1 MGMDEDKPE
10 DSSHPPDSGRS
21 KRPPP
26 TIDLEASEVSGRA
39 DDPGAGAQPGQASS
53 QSFPRSLA
61 KALSA
66 TFVAAITAAITAAA
80 IVAIAWGIGW
90 PGETSPPL
98 ASPQTNVSAIDTL
111 ASRIADLE
119 VRSAKTAPAPTDP
132 ALTAR
137 LDALDKSLAS
147 LRAEIASTR
156 VQSEKMAADLN
167 ALKSAPREA
176 AAPDLGSINERLN
189 ELERSRRAESAE
201 IAQAANKPADD
212 TALRRVVAASMLDM
226 SVRQSEPFVAALAA
240 AKALA
245 PDPGELKPLDGFAST
260 GVPSPASLS
269 RELTAL
275 VPKLSPPAQET
286 KTTGTG
292 IMDRLQAGAARLV
305 RIERTDAVG
314 NDRNAV
320 IARVTSAAL
329 RNDLA
334 DARRE
339 LNSLAPADRAAAQA
353 WLDKANE
360 RDMALAAAHHFA
372 SEAMAALAG
381 AAQPDKVAQP
391 DKATQPDKPVQPEKA
406 AAQPDRPAQ

>member
-212 TALRRVVAASMLDM
+212 TALRRLVAASMLDI
-226 SVRQSEPFVAALAA
+226 SVRQGEPFAAELAA

-245 PDPGELKPLDGFAST
+245 PDPQQLKPLDGFAST

-269 RELTAL
+269 RELGAL
-275 VPKLSPPAQET
+275 VPKLSPPAQEN

-292 IMDRLQAGAARLV
+292 IMDRLQAGAAKLV
-305 RIERTDAVG
+305 RIERTDTSG

-320 IARVTSAAL
+320 VARVTAAAL
-329 RNDLA
+329 RNDLTE
-334 DARRE
+334 ARRE

-360 RDMALAAAHHFA
+360 RDLALAAAHHFA

-381 AAQPDKVAQP
+381 AAQPDKAGQPDKPAQPNKAAQP
-391 DKATQPDKPVQPEKA
+391 DK
-406 AAQPDRPAQ
+406 PAQ

>member
-10 DSSHPPDSGRS
+10 DSSQPSDQARA

-26 TIDLEASEVSGRA
+26 TIDLEASEVSGPA
-39 DDPGAGAQPGQASS
+39 DDGGVGAQPKQASS
-53 QSFPRSLA
+53 WSFPLA

-66 TFVAAITAAITAAA
+66 TIVAATTAALTAAV

-90 PGETSPPL
+90 PGETSAPL
-98 ASPQTNVSAIDTL
+98 ALPQTNASVIDTL
-111 ASRIADLE
+111 ASRVADLE
-119 VRSAKTAPAPTDP
+119 ARSARPSSAPSDP

-147 LRAEIASTR
+147 LRAEVAGAR
-156 VQSEKMAADLN
+156 AQSEKMAADLN
-167 ALKSAPREA
+167 ALKSAPREG
-176 AAPDLGSINERLN
+176 AAPDLAGLNERLG
-189 ELERSRRAESAE
+189 ELERSRRAEGAE
-201 IAQAANKPADD
+201 IAQAANKVADD
-212 TALRRVVAASMLDM
+212 TALRRVVAAFMLDI
-226 SVRQSEPFVAALAA
+226 SVRQGEPFVAALAA

-245 PDPGELKPLDGFAST
+245 PDPEQLKPLDGFAST

-269 RELTAL
+269 RELAAL
-275 VPKLSPPAQET
+275 VPKLSPPAPEN

-292 IMDRLQAGAARLV
+292 IMDRLQAGASKLV

-320 IARVTSAAL
+320 IARVTAAAL

-339 LNSLAPADRAAAQA
+339 LNSLAPTDRAAAQA

-372 SEAMAALAG
+372 EEAMAALARPVQPDR
-381 AAQPDKVAQP
+381 AAQPDK
-391 DKATQPDKPVQPEKA
+391 
-406 AAQPDRPAQ
+406 PAQ

>member
-1 MGMDEDKPE
+1 MDEDKPE
-10 DSSHPPDSGRS
+10 DSSQPSDQARA

-26 TIDLEASEVSGRA
+26 TIDLEASEVSGPA
-39 DDPGAGAQPGQASS
+39 DDGGVGAQPKQASS
-53 QSFPRSLA
+53 WSFPLA

-66 TFVAAITAAITAAA
+66 TIVAATTAALTAAV

-90 PGETSPPL
+90 PGETSAPL
-98 ASPQTNVSAIDTL
+98 ALPQTNASVIDTL
-111 ASRIADLE
+111 ASRVADLE
-119 VRSAKTAPAPTDP
+119 ARSARPSSAPSDP

-147 LRAEIASTR
+147 LRAEVAGAR
-156 VQSEKMAADLN
+156 AQSEKMAADLN
-167 ALKSAPREA
+167 ALKSAPREG
-176 AAPDLGSINERLN
+176 AAPDLAGLNERLG
-189 ELERSRRAESAE
+189 ELERSRRAEGAE
-201 IAQAANKPADD
+201 IAQAANKVADD
-212 TALRRVVAASMLDM
+212 TALRRLVAAFMLDI
-226 SVRQSEPFVAALAA
+226 SVRQGEPFVAALAA

-245 PDPGELKPLDGFAST
+245 PDPEQLKPLDGFAST

-269 RELTAL
+269 RELAAL
-275 VPKLSPPAQET
+275 VPKLSPPAPEN

-292 IMDRLQAGAARLV
+292 IMDRLQAGASKLV

-320 IARVTSAAL
+320 IARVTAAAL

-339 LNSLAPADRAAAQA
+339 LNSLAPTDRAAAQA

-372 SEAMAALAG
+372 EEAMAALARPVQPDR
-381 AAQPDKVAQP
+381 AAQPDK
-391 DKATQPDKPVQPEKA
+391 
-406 AAQPDRPAQ
+406 PAQ